1 MIPRLTALLE
11 ENDGAG
17 FPVFSAL
24 TILNH
29 VHAACRRAGVTD
41 VTNHGLRR
49 TFASLGYSLG
59 VSERIIMDVGGWE
72 NPATVHKVY
81 IKLAAR
87 DKDASKAAFTD
98 FFTSFGAERTIQ
110 SALDELAAFREKY
123 QAALGD
129 DFKALFMEIDR
140 LEKQKRQ

>member
-1 MIPRLTALLE
+1 MTP
-11 ENDGAG
+11 NDCHSWCA
-17 FPVFSAL
+17 PTV
-24 TILNH
+24 
-29 VHAACRRAGVTD
+29 VC
-41 VTNHGLRR
+41 
-49 TFASLGYSLG
+49 
-59 VSERIIMDVGGWE
+59 WE

-123 QAALGD
+123 QGALGD